1 MRPFCTR
8 HARSDRGQHEDA
20 FKSFPENE
28 NADVKES
35 DGRAGVRLR
44 RIGRTMR
51 GDALPEDHRNDDD
64 GRGKNSN
71 AQGRF
76 HYQKVITSL
85 RRPLPLGC
93 AFLAADCAEPA
104 GSKRD
109 KIVPYRSA

>member
-8 HARSDRGQHEDA
+8 HARGDRGQYEDA

-28 NADVKES
+28 NADVQKR

-44 RIGRTMR
+44 RIGRAMR
-51 GDALPEDHRNDDD
+51 GDTLPEDHRQHDDS
-64 GRGKNSN
+64 RGKNTD
-71 AQGRF
+71 AQSRF

-85 RRPLPLGC
+85 RQPLPLGC

-104 GSKRD
+104 GSERD
-109 KIVPYRSA
+109 KIAPYRSA